1 VVYWKQEQNLLFHT
15 VESSSFFVLVVSDQ
29 MWVIG
34 LHLQGSEI
42 EIEPHAAIN
51 PLLSNPSTPRRKGQT
66 ETNILQTCDS
76 SSTFYTNKF
85 TNELL
90 TELPQS
96 SLRYLGSE
104 DSPVRTQLKKITD
117 KDRDLLH
124 QLHLLLSPRA
134 QSRLVDHI
142 LSARKQR
149 ELQLQVEEE

>member
-1 VVYWKQEQNLLFHT
+1 V
-15 VESSSFFVLVVSDQ
+15 
-29 MWVIG
+29 
-34 LHLQGSEI
+34 
-42 EIEPHAAIN
+42 IN

-76 SSTFYTNKF
+76 SSIFYTNKF

-104 DSPVRTQLKKITD
+104 DSPVRTQLKKMTD

-124 QLHLLLSPRA
+124 QLILLQSPRA

-149 ELQLQVEEE
+149 ELQLEEEEELAMGEVT